1 MNETPQSIERQI
13 HLSSDSILF
22 DSNSS
27 GHQLSPCFVFHQHD
41 GIPKTLSYASL
52 RKCLI
57 LHRKWLLKTINAKI
71 IDCRSDTVDDIVVA
85 YISGNSPDMLLSVLA
100 CSSPES
106 IPAIPALL
114 NTRWT
119 PLEMIASLRSR
130 KKHTNISSAG
140 RNVVTIVLH
149 DDSAP
154 FRDAACQVANGL
166 AQTDHQYAC
175 YLPIPTFSEQYSKL
189 TKGDLV
195 DKMPLL
201 PNRDDV
207 HVFKKKMK
215 ACLRNASNSD
225 ALIIFT
231 SGTTGGSKGVRLSHR
246 ALLVQALAKLDDPC
260 KYSAATAMLATT
272 VPLFHVGGFSSFLA
286 VLLAQGQLVFPERQG
301 PSSSK
306 FQVDDISKSLRDP
319 YLPSNTLVVVPA
331 MLSSFFDA
339 EDKTGMKRSR
349 FPKARLLLIGGQSA
363 SRDMIER
370 CRYSFPNARLVQ
382 TYACT
387 EAASS
392 MTFLQL
398 ITNNAQIPITT
409 SSQDGAYP
417 NGTCIGRSPNHL
429 ELRIFRKRPQQKGA
443 SGVSKYVTITKPHEL
458 GLIATKGPHVMNGYW
473 ERGVHRRGD
482 TVTRKGI
489 EDQWFIGSDLGFWD
503 DEGRLCFAGRAKDV
517 VRTGG
522 ETVLAR
528 EVEQVLLKHP
538 DVAECAIFPRID
550 RRYGEAVACAIV
562 AKQSRGGVNVTIRA
576 MKKWCQQKGLA
587 GYKQPKFLFLVN
599 DLPRNSSGKVLK
611 HKLVEKFGNI
621 ELRSKL

>member
-1 MNETPQSIERQI
+1 MSILYTETMEMNEAHRYNEREI
-13 HLSSDSILF
+13 HLSSDSIIF
-22 DSNSS
+22 DSSSS
-27 GHQLSPCFVFHQHD
+27 GRLSSPCFVFHQHD

-52 RKCLI
+52 RQCLL
-57 LHRKWLLKTINAKI
+57 LHEKWLSQTIHSKVA
-71 IDCRSDTVDDIVVA
+71 DCGLGTVDDIVVA
-85 YISGNSPDMLLSVLA
+85 YISGNSPDMLMSVLA

-119 PLEMIASLRSR
+119 PSEMMASLRSKKKLQGR
-130 KKHTNISSAG
+130 K
-140 RNVVTIVLH
+140 VVTIVLH
-149 DDSAP
+149 DDSAA
-154 FRDAACQVANGL
+154 FRNAAQQVASGL
-166 AQTDHQYAC
+166 AQTDNQYTC
-175 YLPIPTFSEQYSKL
+175 HLSIPSFSDQYSKL
-189 TKGDLV
+189 SKDSIVKEPSQYGDIGLFQ
-195 DKMPLL
+195 
-201 PNRDDV
+201 R
-207 HVFKKKMK
+207 KMK
-215 ACLRNASNSD
+215 ACLRKASNSD
-225 ALIIFT
+225 ALILFT

-286 VLLAQGQLVFPERQG
+286 VLLAQGQIVFPQRQG

-306 FQVDDISKSLRDP
+306 FQVQDISKSLRDP

-339 EDKTGMKRSR
+339 EDKAGLKRNR

-363 SRDMIER
+363 SREILEQ
-370 CRYSFPNARLVQ
+370 CRYSFPNARIVQ

-392 MTFLQL
+392 MTFLRL
-398 ITNNAQIPITT
+398 TTNNAQIPII
-409 SSQDGAYP
+409 SSQDKEHP
-417 NGTCIGRSPNHL
+417 NGVCVGIPPSHV
-429 ELRIFRKRPQQKGA
+429 ELRLCRKQPQRKGA
-443 SGVSKYVTITKPHEL
+443 SGVSKHVTITKPQEL

-473 ERGVHRRGD
+473 ERGVQGNI
-482 TVTRKGI
+482 TRKGI
-489 EDQWFIGSDLGFWD
+489 DNQWFIGSDLGFWD
-503 DEGRLCFAGRAKDV
+503 DQGRLCFAGRAKDV

-550 RRYGEAVACAIV
+550 RRYGEAVSCAIV
-562 AKQSRGGVNVTIRA
+562 ARRSQGGIPITIGV

-599 DLPRNSSGKVLK
+599 ALPRNSSGKVLK
-611 HKLVEKFGNI
+611 HKLIEKFGSI